1 MDSIEKKLKAVYQNK
16 KQEDERL
23 APAFEVFWDNLK
35 LAKPAKR
42 SYFFLKIAASIA
54 IIVTALLAYFY
65 SSNQSAK
72 QIPEIS
78 KVNLDQPLPS
88 QILLDA
94 SLHTEYIWEWKAP
107 SDKLLEDAT
116 KLMNTDINKKF

>member
-1 MDSIEKKLKAVYQNK
+1 MDSIEKKLKAFYQNK
-16 KQEDERL
+16 KQEDENL
-23 APAFEVFWDNLK
+23 TPAFEVFWDNLK
-35 LAKPAKR
+35 PAKPARR

-54 IIVTALLAYFY
+54 ILMTAFLAYFY
-65 SSNQSAK
+65 GSNQTA
-72 QIPEIS
+72 QAIPEIS

-116 KLMNTDINKKF
+116 KLMNTEINKKF